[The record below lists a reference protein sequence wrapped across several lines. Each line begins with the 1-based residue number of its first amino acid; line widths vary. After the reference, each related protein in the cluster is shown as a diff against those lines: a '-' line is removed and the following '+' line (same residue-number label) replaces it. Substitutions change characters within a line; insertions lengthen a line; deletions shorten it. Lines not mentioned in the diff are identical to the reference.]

1 MSEHDDAL
9 MRRISDTLEQQAC
22 DEEQRHSPRLDR
34 ARREALAAR
43 RSRDRRWHLA
53 WPAAATAGLAAV
65 VVTLNILRLGAGP
78 DALEPPPQT
87 PDLDLLTSAE
97 FELALHDVA
106 FYEWVAEQRDPD
118 NREDNR
124 EVSG

>member
-1 MSEHDDAL
+1 MSKHDDAL
-9 MRRISDTLEQQAC
+9 MRRITDTLEQQAR
-22 DEEQRHSPRLDR
+22 DDEQRHGLRLDR

-43 RSRDRRWHLA
+43 RSRDRRWPLA
-53 WPAAATAGLAAV
+53 WPVAATAGLAAM
-65 VVTLNILRLGAGP
+65 VVTLNVLQPGPGP
-78 DALEPPPQT
+78 DAVEPPPQT

-97 FELALHDVA
+97 FELALQDVA

-118 NREDNR
+118 DR

>member
-9 MRRISDTLEQQAC
+9 MRRITDTLEQQAR
-22 DEEQRHSPRLDR
+22 DDEQRHGPRLER
-34 ARREALAAR
+34 ARRRALAAA
-43 RSRDRRWHLA
+43 RSRNRRRHLA
-53 WPAAATAGLAAV
+53 WPMAATAGLAAV
-65 VVTLNILRLGAGP
+65 VVTLYVLQPGAGP
-78 DALEPPPQT
+78 DAVEPPPQT

-97 FELALHDVA
+97 FELALQDVA

-118 NREDNR
+118 DR